1 MDTPSDADSGEPSD
15 LRDVVV
21 RDDSGH
27 LADFFDLLR
36 DRRRAGGR
44 VRLIDSGRLGIPD
57 LERLAVAG
65 IEIFS
70 SDAVRT
76 DPHGL
81 VLIGLAARKG
91 NSAAAIF
98 VHGPFREAG
107 DPAGLSFDSVLELAR
122 TGVRIAVSNGRVP
135 RDPAA
140 LDRLAD
146 ACRKGG
152 TRLIFYH
159 AGPADSTLAGL
170 CRAGVWLHLD
180 GGGLDP
186 NGVSTA
192 GDLARAACASG
203 GGLILHVSE
212 AIDPDAFED
221 LDGSGAFV
229 LFHTP
234 PSDYRDPR
242 RELEDSSR
250 RRPAPPEASYLF
262 SGFML

>member
-1 MDTPSDADSGEPSD
+1 MDNPSDASPGEAAS
-15 LRDVVV
+15 LRDAVV
-21 RDDSGH
+21 RDDSGD
-27 LADFFDLLR
+27 LAAFFDLLR

-44 VRLIDSGRLGIPD
+44 LTLIDSGKLGIPD
-57 LERLAVAG
+57 LERLAEAG
-65 IEIFS
+65 IEIAS
-70 SDAVRT
+70 SDSVRP

-91 NSAAAIF
+91 DSPAAVF

-107 DPAGLSFDSVLELAR
+107 DPAALSFDAILELAR

-140 LDRLAD
+140 LNRLAD

-159 AGPADSTLAGL
+159 PGPADSALAGL

-180 GGGLDP
+180 AAGLVPD
-186 NGVSTA
+186 GVPA
-192 GDLARAACASG
+192 ACDLARAACAAG
-203 GGLILHVSE
+203 GGLVLHVSE

-221 LDGSGAFV
+221 LFGSGTFV

-242 RELEDSSR
+242 RELEARAR

-262 SGFML
+262 SGFIL